1 MDENLLMSHGKA
13 GGLSTSWVEEPSFQS
28 VPCLPSHNK
37 LIGSENPCHDG
48 GLVGRQFLL
57 LPCMDGRGGADM
69 DERKQFGWFLGIDI
83 SKETF
88 DACCITPQGERLFN
102 LSISMDRKG
111 FEELIRQLCA
121 LSVAQESVLV
131 GLESTACY
139 HVNLYSFL
147 IALGYCVIVINPLL
161 ISNFVKL
168 QLRKTKTDK
177 KDAWVIAQFLLLNRD
192 SLCRAVGSYELS
204 DLRDLSRQ
212 RESLVDQMTSIKSDI
227 KRLLN
232 MTFPELEHIAGIFT
246 KSMLRLLCQYPSA
259 ASMRE
264 VKRSKI
270 AKVLIPGSYG
280 KQTDASVERIVKA
293 AEASIGTAS
302 PAKEIILRQKVSLL
316 MQLEEHLQELTDILI
331 EHCQEKMRRDRDIL
345 TSMKGIGEKTAV
357 NFLIEMGGD
366 IKQFESHKKVI
377 AMAGLDPALYQSGKI
392 DKKGKISKRG
402 NRHLRR
408 VIWLMTTKVIQ
419 FNERFK
425 QYYLKRIKDG
435 LPYKKAVLA
444 TAHKLIRV
452 IFSMLTN
459 KTLFNPKMN

>member
-1 MDENLLMSHGKA
+1 MGE
-13 GGLSTSWVEEPSFQS
+13 
-28 VPCLPSHNK
+28 
-37 LIGSENPCHDG
+37 
-48 GLVGRQFLL
+48 RQRF
-57 LPCMDGRGGADM
+57 R
-69 DERKQFGWFLGIDI
+69 WFLGIDV

-88 DACCITPQGERLFN
+88 DACCIPSHGERLFS
-102 LSISMDRKG
+102 LSASMDRRG
-111 FEELIRQLCA
+111 FEELIKQLST
-121 LSVAQESVLV
+121 LSIPQESVLV
-131 GLESTACY
+131 GMESTACY
-139 HVNLYSFL
+139 HINLYSFL
-147 IALGYCVIVINPLL
+147 ISLGYSVMVINPLL

-177 KDAWVIAQFLLLNRD
+177 KDAYVIAQFLLLNRD
-192 SLCRAVGSYELS
+192 SLSQTILSSDIS

-212 RESLVDQMTSIKSDI
+212 RESLVDQMSSTKSEI
-227 KRLLN
+227 KRLLS
-232 MTFPELEHIAGIFT
+232 MTFPELEHISGIFT

-259 ASMRE
+259 GSIKQA
-264 VKRSKI
+264 KRSKI
-270 AKVLIPGSYG
+270 AKILIPGSYG
-280 KQTDASVERIVKA
+280 KQTDVSVDRIVKA
-293 AEASIGTAS
+293 AQVSVGTSSAT
-302 PAKEIILRQKVSLL
+302 KEIILRQKTSLL

-331 EHCQEKMRRDRDIL
+331 ELCQGKIQGDMDIL

-357 NFLIEMGGD
+357 NFLIEIGGD

-392 DKKGKISKRG
+392 DRKGRISKRG

-444 TAHKLIRV
+444 TAHKLIQ
-452 IFSMLTN
+452 TY
-459 KTLFNPKMN
+459 